1 MLLELR
7 RRLEMFEQIKEI
19 IAQLMRIEK
28 TSIFLE
34 SHLKNDLGFDSLM
47 ILELVLELE
56 NVFDIEI
63 DDSQIKSF
71 VLVSDVVNIVQLND

>member
-1 MLLELR
+1 
-7 RRLEMFEQIKEI
+7 MFEQIRET

-28 TSIFLE
+28 SSITLE

-56 NVFDIEI
+56 SVFDIEI
-63 DDSQIKSF
+63 DDSQIKPL
-71 VLVSDVVNIVQLND
+71 VLVSDVVKTVQSNK